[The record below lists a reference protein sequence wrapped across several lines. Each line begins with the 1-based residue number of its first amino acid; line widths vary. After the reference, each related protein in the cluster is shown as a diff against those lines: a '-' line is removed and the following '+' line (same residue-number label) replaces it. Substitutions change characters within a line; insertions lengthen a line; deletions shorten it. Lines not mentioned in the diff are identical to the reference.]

1 MKYHRV
7 QNIDSLKKLL
17 AEYSGNMYLLAG
29 GTDFMVEMRQPHFQ
43 AKEHIIDIS
52 CLQEIKS
59 IDENGSFITIGAA
72 VSHDMIVHNE
82 LVKESASLL
91 SAACRKI
98 GSQQVRSRGTIGG
111 NICNASPCADTV
123 PALIA
128 LDAELTILSADGI
141 RKTPIADFFHKPYQP
156 KIEADEAVLKI
167 RFKKLNKNQRSA
179 FFKLGRRNAVAISR
193 ISIAAVLSVDGQ
205 NAVKE
210 VRIAP
215 GSVFPSWR
223 RVTEAETFLTGK
235 EALEQNFEEAGKITA
250 RKMIEIS
257 GRRWSTDYKEPVTAS
272 LIKRTLLMALNNI
285 K

>member
-1 MKYHRV
+1 VKYH
-7 QNIDSLKKLL
+7 QAQDLDSLQHLL
-17 AEYSGNMYLLAG
+17 TEYGGNMHLLAG
-29 GTDFMVEMRQPHFQ
+29 GTDFMVELRQPHFE
-43 AKEHIIDIS
+43 AREHIIDIS
-52 CLQEIKS
+52 GLQEIRGIKE
-59 IDENGSFITIGAA
+59 DGSYINIGAA
-72 VSHDMIVHNE
+72 VTHDMIVHNE
-82 LVKESASLL
+82 LVREYAALL

-98 GSQQVRSRGTIGG
+98 GSQQVRNRGTIGG

-128 LDAELTILSADGI
+128 LDAELTILSADGV
-141 RKTPIADFFHKPYQP
+141 RKTPIADFFYKPYQP
-156 KIEADEAVLKI
+156 KIEAGEAVVNI
-167 RFKKLNKNQRSA
+167 RFKKLNKDQRSA
-179 FFKLGRRNAVAISR
+179 FIKLGRRNAVAISR
-193 ISIAAVLSVDGQ
+193 ISIAAVLSVDSQ
-205 NAVKE
+205 NTVKE

-223 RVTEAETFLTGK
+223 RITEAETFLSGR
-235 EALEQNFEEAGKITA
+235 EAIEKNFEEAGKITA